1 MISDSDETSS
11 WSLDIYE
18 ETRRNA
24 SCAESAE
31 KAVKRLRFKS
41 VRDNPVTVLA
51 MARRTDKGMTSWMG
65 KPFSSFGEYEHNFRE

>member
-24 SCAESAE
+24 SCAESA
-31 KAVKRLRFKS
+31 VKRLRFKS
-41 VRDNPVTVLA
+41 VRDNPVTVFA
-51 MARRTDKGMTSWMG
+51 MASRTDKGMTTWMG
-65 KPFSSFGEYEHNFRE
+65 KPFSTFGEYEHNFRE